1 MPFFTSPY
9 LEKSKR
15 LQQCQLGWMRKKRA
29 SIRVDCYPNWFVKT
43 LYLYCLLTLKN
54 ITIIMKVQEKKT
66 NKDLRVAK
74 KLKGVYK
81 HCINILSSSPNAR
94 HIVKNIEAKMKSI

>member
-1 MPFFTSPY
+1 
-9 LEKSKR
+9 
-15 LQQCQLGWMRKKRA
+15 
-29 SIRVDCYPNWFVKT
+29 
-43 LYLYCLLTLKN
+43 
-54 ITIIMKVQEKKT
+54 MKVQEKKT

-81 HCINILSSSPNAR
+81 HCINILSSSTNTK

>member
-1 MPFFTSPY
+1 MD
-9 LEKSKR
+9 
-15 LQQCQLGWMRKKRA
+15 WMCKKIT

-43 LYLYCLLTLKN
+43 LDLYCLLTLKD
-54 ITIIMKVQEKKT
+54 IIIIMKVQEKKKT
-66 NKDLRVAK
+66 NQELRTAK

-81 HCINILSSSPNAR
+81 HCINILSSSPNAK

>member
-1 MPFFTSPY
+1 
-9 LEKSKR
+9 
-15 LQQCQLGWMRKKRA
+15 
-29 SIRVDCYPNWFVKT
+29 
-43 LYLYCLLTLKN
+43 
-54 ITIIMKVQEKKT
+54 MKVQEKKKT
-66 NKDLRVAK
+66 NQELRTAK